1 LGQEALKEAK
11 RMEELFGTGSQI
23 RAQYIELA
31 KQKRAD
37 FAAKLEDLKAQME
50 ALEPVKN
57 EKKAL
62 QDAAVEKE
70 KYALDKYKKTEEE
83 KKKIEQEEAI
93 KVSQLKENQMAMN
106 AFKELD
112 LNNDGLLT
120 YSELQQFSK
129 FDQNEDGEV
138 QVEEAKVSD
147 LAFYLFQK

>member
-1 LGQEALKEAK
+1 
-11 RMEELFGTGSQI
+11 
-23 RAQYIELA
+23 
-31 KQKRAD
+31 
-37 FAAKLEDLKAQME
+37 
-50 ALEPVKN
+50 
-57 EKKAL
+57 
-62 QDAAVEKE
+62 
-70 KYALDKYKKTEEE
+70 
-83 KKKIEQEEAI
+83 
-93 KVSQLKENQMAMN
+93 MAMN